1 MCLIHLSAQDTRANC
16 PLISVGSIYDPSDPS
31 KETIGT
37 WSPDRMTSTSGVVVC
52 VPVLLAALAVPSGGF
67 DHREPVIYCLVLE
80 PTENCRLRNKS
91 SKLLEFRR
99 MGLAT
104 FDTKYREF
112 LGLGHSQKTIDD
124 RPWDVRVK
132 EWTRKP
138 VVIDII

>member
-1 MCLIHLSAQDTRANC
+1 MSAKGPKANFSFNRC
-16 PLISVGSIYDPSDPS
+16 GSLYDPSDPYKQEIAS
-31 KETIGT
+31 
-37 WSPDRMTSTSGVVVC
+37 WYPDRKTSKSGVMVC
-52 VPVLLAALAVPSGGF
+52 IPLIMLPLALHDGIRTGEDKAAIGCLL
-67 DHREPVIYCLVLE
+67 LE
-80 PTENCRLRNKS
+80 PTENCLFRNKA

-99 MGLAT
+99 IGWAN

-112 LGLGHSQKTIDD
+112 LGLGVSKRMKDD

>member
-1 MCLIHLSAQDTRANC
+1 M
-16 PLISVGSIYDPSDPS
+16 
-31 KETIGT
+31 
-37 WSPDRMTSTSGVVVC
+37 VC
-52 VPVLLAALAVPSGGF
+52 VPVIMMPLALANGAY
-67 DHREPVIYCLVLE
+67 DHRTLVIYCLVLE

-112 LGLGHSQKTIDD
+112 LGLGKSKKTTEG

-138 VVIDII
+138 VAIDII